1 MHVVDWFQILLQ
13 VAKVGVHSSHLLGIQ
28 AKSRGWVMQE
38 CSRQQVDISHVQR
51 LIPLLMGQLQD
62 LPPGQYLL
70 THVPGE
76 AAVSCFTAQ
85 INATQ
90 DEPVCI
96 MHKSCCVLTS
106 SISQYALWTRS
117 FLLDV
122 VAVSVRVVTCM
133 LLHALLWRQA
143 LIANKTWHDDRLLP
157 ALHESLCFVL
167 LISQQTLRFTHHGRI
182 LDAHALRDPL
192 LWSPKHLLCFRN
204 VIPTLGI

>member
-1 MHVVDWFQILLQ
+1 MLHPMPSRQTDWFQGILQ

-62 LPPGQYLL
+62 LAPGQYLL
-70 THVPGE
+70 THEPGE

-96 MHKSCCVLTS
+96 VHKSCCVLTQ
-106 SISQYALWTRS
+106 SISQYASYTRS
-117 FLLDV
+117 FLHDV
-122 VAVSVRVVTCM
+122 VADRVRVITCT
-133 LLHALLWRQA
+133 LSHALLWRQV
-143 LIANKTWHDDRLLP
+143 LITNKTWHDDRLLP
-157 ALHESLCFVL
+157 ALHESLCCVL
-167 LISQQTLRFTHHGRI
+167 LILQQTLWFTH
-182 LDAHALRDPL
+182 LVKP
-192 LWSPKHLLCFRN
+192 WKHMH
-204 VIPTLGI
+204 